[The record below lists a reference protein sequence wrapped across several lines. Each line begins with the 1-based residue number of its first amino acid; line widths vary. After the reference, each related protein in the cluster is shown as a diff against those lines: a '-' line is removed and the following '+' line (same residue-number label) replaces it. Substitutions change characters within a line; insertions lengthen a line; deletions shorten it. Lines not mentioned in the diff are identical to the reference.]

1 MPSHYYRPSRRYRGS
16 WLVADVL
23 RGVSVEFRVSGDVFS
38 ADEID
43 EGTRLLVET
52 ARVPEEGVV
61 LDMGCGYGVIGV
73 TLAKAYPRLK
83 VYMVDINPRAVE
95 LARLNAKLNGVADRV
110 VVLHGDLY
118 EPVRGMKFDA
128 ILSNPPL
135 AAGMRVVERIVREA
149 PEHLKPGGSLQMVL
163 RKGAERI
170 ARLMDEVF
178 GGHEVVARKK
188 GYTVLAA
195 WRR

>member
-1 MPSHYYRPSRRYRGS
+1 MSHYYRPSRRYRGS
-16 WLVADVL
+16 WVVADVL

-38 ADEID
+38 ADEVD

-52 ARVPEEGVV
+52 ARVPEEGVI
-61 LDMGCGYGVIGV
+61 LDMGCGYGVIGI
-73 TLAKAYPRLK
+73 TLAKAYPRLR

-95 LARLNAKLNGVADRV
+95 LAKLNAKLNGVADRV
-110 VVLHGDLY
+110 TVLLGDLY
-118 EPVRGMKFDA
+118 EPVRGVKFDA

-163 RKGAERI
+163 RKGVERI

-178 GGHEVVARKK
+178 GGHEVLARKK

-195 WRR
+195 YRR

>member
-1 MPSHYYRPSRRYRGS
+1 MSHYYRPSRRYRGS
-16 WLVADVL
+16 WVIADVL

-38 ADEID
+38 AEEVD
-43 EGTRLLVET
+43 EGTRLLVE
-52 ARVPEEGVV
+52 AAIVPEEGVV
-61 LDMGCGYGVIGV
+61 LDMGCGYGAIGV
-73 TLAKAYPRLK
+73 TLAKAYPRLR
-83 VYMVDINPRAVE
+83 VYMVDVNPRAVE

-118 EPVRGMKFDA
+118 EPVKGMAFDA

-149 PEHLKPGGSLQMVL
+149 PSHLKPGGTLQMVL
-163 RKGAERI
+163 RKGVERI

-178 GGHEVVARKK
+178 GGHEVLVRKK
-188 GYTVLAA
+188 GYTVLMA
-195 WRR
+195 RRL